1 MDKLKDNRGI
11 SLTELLS
18 SIIIMLLSAAIL
30 TVGVRLGAKAYSE
43 SVSASEAQVLCAT
56 LTNIIADELRY
67 AGTTAVE
74 ADGSVKFF
82 SQTFG
87 SENEEGLSFETNEEG
102 QLMLGTNRVL
112 SKRAYPYGL
121 KAETQITYS
130 EDSGIFGVKLRV
142 YSAGGTELAAT
153 GFDVRRIG
161 RS

>member
-1 MDKLKDNRGI
+1 M
-11 SLTELLS
+11 SA
-18 SIIIMLLSAAIL
+18 IIVMLLVAAIL

-67 AGTTAVE
+67 AGTTTVE

-102 QLMLGTNRVL
+102 QLLLGTNRVL
-112 SKRAYPYGL
+112 SKGAYPYGL
-121 KAETQITYS
+121 KAKTQITYS
-130 EDSGIFGVKLRV
+130 EDSGIFGVKLSI
-142 YSAGGTELAAT
+142 YSAGGTELAT
-153 GFDVRRIG
+153 DSFDVRRIG
-161 RS
+161 RSQM